1 MGGFVVVMFNDGG
14 WHALQVCA
22 TWRDAVNV
30 HAGAINALRVVD
42 HPHAED
48 VKIIPEGADYN
59 FPPLDSDPKPVCM
72 ACGHSPCDCE
82 MYRWQGA

>member
-1 MGGFVVVMFNDGG
+1 MGGFVVVMFDDGG

-30 HAGAINALRVVD
+30 HAGAINALRVAD

-48 VKIIPEGADYN
+48 VKIIPEGADYSV
-59 FPPLDSDPKPVCM
+59 PPLDDDPR
-72 ACGHSPCDCE
+72 ALSADA
-82 MYRWQGA
+82 GA

>member
-1 MGGFVVVMFNDGG
+1 MGDYVVVMFDAGG

-42 HPHAED
+42 HPHAEG
-48 VKIIPEGADYN
+48 VKIIPNGADYEE
-59 FPPLDSDPKPVCM
+59 PGLASEP
-72 ACGHSPCDCE
+72 
-82 MYRWQGA
+82 